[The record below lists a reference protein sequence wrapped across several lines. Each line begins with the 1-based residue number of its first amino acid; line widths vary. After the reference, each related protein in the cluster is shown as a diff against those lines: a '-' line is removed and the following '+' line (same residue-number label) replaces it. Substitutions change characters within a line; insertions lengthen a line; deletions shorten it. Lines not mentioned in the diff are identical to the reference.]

1 MTTFT
6 KRIRLSLQDVF
17 SKKML
22 ELAFD
27 DERPVSTWSEYLS
40 TIGCRRVAKNQ
51 SSKAPRGHLL
61 IDDPI
66 WHGDGILIPRDVAV
80 RVLAL
85 GLP

>member
-1 MTTFT
+1 MIFT
-6 KRIRLSLQDVF
+6 KPLRSKLQDTF
-17 SKKML
+17 GRKMF
-22 ELAFD
+22 ELSFD
-27 DERPVSTWSEYLS
+27 TERPVSTWSEYLS